1 MKNKKIRRIK
11 KFFDKHT
18 TIIILSL
25 IFFSMLILNFLTPL
39 IADDYNYKYIWGTN
53 SRVSNII
60 DVFISQ
66 YNHYLTW
73 GGRSVAHFIAQ
84 IFLIFPKEI
93 FNIFNSLCYTAIVY
107 LIYYLATNK
116 NKNPYLLLL
125 IHFLIY
131 FIVPY
136 FGEDFLWL
144 IGSCNYAWTLLIML
158 FFLSYYKKNSKNNSI
173 INIILIFILGIIA
186 GWTNE
191 NTAFGLSIIILLSLL
206 EDKYR
211 KIEIQKWKI
220 SGFVGILFGFI
231 MMIAAPGN
239 YVRQSIAEEKSS
251 FLIKYIKR
259 FINCTLG
266 IKENL
271 WIILIILLILFTYYM
286 YKKIKPEIKVYNY
299 IIGAFVSI
307 YAMIMSPQFP
317 PRAWLGIVI
326 FTIIPTIT
334 LLDKIVIEN
343 RLIKYILFDV
353 IIILSCLFLVDYFE
367 LSYDLK
373 KYDDVLKYRQ
383 EYISKHRKETDTF
396 TFAPY
401 EINNKKSPIHGKDLD
416 QDKNNWLNKAQAKYY
431 NVKYIIGEE

>member
-401 EINNKKSPIHGKDLD
+401 EITNKKSPIHGKDLD